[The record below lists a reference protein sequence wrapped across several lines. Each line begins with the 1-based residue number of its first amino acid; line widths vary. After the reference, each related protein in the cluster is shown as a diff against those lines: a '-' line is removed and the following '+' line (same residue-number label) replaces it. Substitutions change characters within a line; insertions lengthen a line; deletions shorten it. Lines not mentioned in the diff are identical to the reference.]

1 MASESRAARTARER
15 SWRYDV
21 VVLNA
26 NNQMKLACVK
36 VLREFL
42 PWFGLEQQ
50 LEFVQS
56 TMPVAV
62 ANVKH
67 RLARRVRDRL
77 LEINAEVSIRSTVS
91 TRLKLSNT
99 SAPVPEFKPVATES
113 LSQHTIGC
121 EVLFRTFKDHIGC
134 NCDCH

>member
-42 PWFGLEQQ
+42 PEFGLEQQ
-50 LEFVQS
+50 LEFVQR

-62 ANVKH
+62 AGVE
-67 RLARRVRDRL
+67 RSLARRVRDRL
-77 LEINAEVSIRSTVS
+77 LEINVEVSIRSTVS
-91 TRLKLSNT
+91 TRTELTNKAL
-99 SAPVPEFKPVATES
+99 VLEFKPVATES
-113 LSQHTIGC
+113 LSQHTLGC
-121 EVLFRTFKDHIGC
+121 EVLLRTFKDHIGC